1 MTTKGELTFSVII
14 TAVIAIIVLMVV
26 ILIFTG
32 KLSLTNRSI
41 EQCGGNCIV
50 STSVCNSG
58 YQRYLIGD
66 PECKRV
72 TPNTPNCCRQ
82 ILPDS

>member
-32 KLSLTNRSI
+32 KLNLANRGL
-41 EQCGGNCIV
+41 EHCGGNCIS

-58 YQRYLIGD
+58 YQLYPIGD

-72 TPNTPNCCRQ
+72 TPNTPTCCRQ